1 MQSKNFLYK
10 LIESFFIFTLG
21 GTLFAMFF
29 MFMSKIPEPI
39 IPFFI
44 IEKIEILLPGF
55 FDLRGII
62 IGFVLALLY
71 SIFKFSTE
79 V

>member
-1 MQSKNFLYK
+1 MQGKNFVLI

-21 GTLFAMFF
+21 GTLFVMLFI
-29 MFMSKIPEPI
+29 FMSKIPEPI
-39 IPFFI
+39 VPLFI
-44 IEKIEILLPGF
+44 IDKVEILLPGF

-71 SIFKFSTE
+71 SIFKFSTD